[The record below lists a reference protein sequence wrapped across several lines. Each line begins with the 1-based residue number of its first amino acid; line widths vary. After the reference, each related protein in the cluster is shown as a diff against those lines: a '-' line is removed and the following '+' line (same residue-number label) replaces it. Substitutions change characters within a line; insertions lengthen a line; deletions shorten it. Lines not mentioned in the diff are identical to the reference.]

1 MVQKSASA
9 GVTLMKKL
17 NFLGF
22 SCLLLLCTSF
32 AFLFAHCALVSCNRT
47 LTERIAD
54 LSEKAEQTEQENLT
68 LRSDLV
74 SRLKALGFEVQG

>member
-1 MVQKSASA
+1 
-9 GVTLMKKL
+9 MKKL

-54 LSEKAEQTEQENLT
+54 LSEQTEQENLT

-74 SRLKALGFEVQG
+74 SRLKELGFEVQG